1 MSAVN
6 ALNQI
11 LSTRSP
17 RTVFEKL
24 ENESKETL
32 ARPMPIFV
40 SKCNGCQFNFKQTNV
55 TQFSSVETTKSKFE
69 FGKIVSSIEFIKCN
83 EISISLSDGES
94 GGTITLDNCNDVS
107 VEFKIKPDGWMIY
120 TSRNLK
126 LKIFYGDT
134 EYKIPQITWP
144 EGRVEM
150 GLKTVYKDGKFD
162 TFLSDSFGNKVQAPQ

>member
-1 MSAVN
+1 MTITN

-17 RTVFEKL
+17 RTIFENL
-24 ENESKETL
+24 ENESRVTPP
-32 ARPMPIFV
+32 RPAPIFLA
-40 SKCNGCQFNFKQTNV
+40 KCSGCQFDFKQTNV
-55 TQFSSVETTKSKFE
+55 TQFSAVETKNSKFE
-69 FGKIVSSIEFIKCN
+69 FGKIVSSVEFIKCN
-83 EISISLSDGES
+83 EISITLNEGES

-107 VEFKIKPDGWMIY
+107 IHFKIVPDGWMVY

-126 LKIFYGDT
+126 LKIMHGDV
-134 EYKIPQITWP
+134 EYKIPQINWP

-162 TFLSDSFGNKVQAPQ
+162 TFLSDSFGNKVESPQ